1 VTSAAGARFELR
13 IGTAEFVAASVTAG
27 TAVTRLLPCVPNPVR
42 TDATVRFDL
51 ARTGPVTLELFDIA
65 GRRVTT
71 LARGPHAAGRHEL
84 AWTPRD
90 GAGHALA
97 PGVYALRL
105 VADGRSDVRR
115 LVVSR

>member
-1 VTSAAGARFELR
+1 
-13 IGTAEFVAASVTAG
+13 
-27 TAVTRLLPCVPNPVR
+27 VPNPVR

-71 LARGPHAAGRHEL
+71 LARGPHEAGRHEL